1 MMGLTALEIA
11 KIAFTGAIQATGGA
25 ASAVAIQKA
34 KTLWAAIRQKFQG
47 NEFVEDAL
55 NDVESQKS
63 KEILEQQ
70 IVPMLQRAM
79 DKDDRFAQT
88 LQNIAKE
95 INQEINS
102 NTGTQKNISMGNIT
116 GENANVVNISG
127 DKASVDLSRDKTEKK

>member
-1 MMGLTALEIA
+1 MGLSALKIA
-11 KIAFTGAIQATGGA
+11 EMAFTGAIEATGGA

-34 KTLWAAIRQKFQG
+34 KELWAAIRQKFQG
-47 NEFVEDAL
+47 NEYVEEAL

-63 KEILEQQ
+63 SEILEQQ

-79 DKDDRFAQT
+79 NKDPQFAQT

-116 GENANVVNISG
+116 GKDANVVNISG
-127 DKASVDLSRDKTEKK
+127 DRASVDLSRDKTEKK

>member
-1 MMGLTALEIA
+1 MGLTAQEIA
-11 KIAFTGAIQATGGA
+11 NIAFTGAIQPNGA
-25 ASAVAIQKA
+25 VLSDAESQKA
-34 KTLWAAIRQKFQG
+34 KELWAAIRQKFQG
-47 NEFVEDAL
+47 NEYVEEAL

-63 KEILEQQ
+63 SEILEQQ

-79 DKDDRFAQT
+79 NKDPQFAQT

-116 GENANVVNISG
+116 GKDANVVNISG
-127 DKASVDLSRDKTEKK
+127 DRASVDLSRDKTEKK